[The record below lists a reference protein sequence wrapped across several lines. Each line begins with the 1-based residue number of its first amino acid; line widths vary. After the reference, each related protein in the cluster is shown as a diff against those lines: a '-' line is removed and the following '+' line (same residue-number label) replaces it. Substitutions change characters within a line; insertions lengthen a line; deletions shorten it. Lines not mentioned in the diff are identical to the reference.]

1 MGNSR
6 PCSRIILWCEN
17 ESHVNH
23 DHDDDVTED
32 DVNDEEEDITF
43 QSAKEGFGLVMAP
56 LFFLKMTFVVFVDII
71 MTSAEG
77 VGAFLVTV
85 TASPAAALVASAEK
99 DAFSASKSSF
109 PWW

>member
-32 DVNDEEEDITF
+32 DVDDEEDITL

-77 VGAFLVTV
+77 VASAAFLVT
-85 TASPAAALVASAEK
+85 AAASTAAATLEASTEK

-109 PWW
+109 P

>member
-23 DHDDDVTED
+23 DHDDDFTESD
-32 DVNDEEEDITF
+32 DYKDITL
-43 QSAKEGFGLVMAP
+43 QSAKEGFGLLSMAP

-71 MTSAEG
+71 TTSA
-77 VGAFLVTV
+77 VC
-85 TASPAAALVASAEK
+85 AAAFWLLGDGE
-99 DAFSASKSSF
+99 
-109 PWW
+109 